1 MSNDAKKYF
10 KENIESFLGYKLI
23 NNQSK
28 FTRNFT
34 LDYSENWGIFQKP
47 DLDWKNFLPKLKR
60 EWKYALPK
68 ELINKYYIYFQIFSN
83 DTQYKNNG
91 YWIYEYD
98 YITNK
103 YYYLQ
108 TFINYEKDYDN
119 KKFVMKK
126 YDYTTDEEPKNDI
139 KARKTYLVPSFTPKF
154 ITYTEASLNFK
165 KKTGYLIIK
174 NNHPTE
180 PLDIK
185 IEFDMFGFGENY

>member
-1 MSNDAKKYF
+1 M
-10 KENIESFLGYKLI
+10 
-23 NNQSK
+23 
-28 FTRNFT
+28 
-34 LDYSENWGIFQKP
+34 
-47 DLDWKNFLPKLKR
+47 PKLKR

-68 ELINKYYIYFQIFSN
+68 ELINKYYIYFQIFNN

-126 YDYTTDEEPKNDI
+126 YDYTTDEKPKNDI
-139 KARKTYLVPSFTPKF
+139 KTRKTYLVPSFTPKF
-154 ITYTEASLNFK
+154 ITYTEASLDFK

-174 NNHPTE
+174 NNRLTE

>member
-1 MSNDAKKYF
+1 M
-10 KENIESFLGYKLI
+10 
-23 NNQSK
+23 
-28 FTRNFT
+28 T
-34 LDYSENWGIFQKP
+34 LNTKIMDIGF
-47 DLDWKNFLPKLKR
+47 
-60 EWKYALPK
+60 
-68 ELINKYYIYFQIFSN
+68 
-83 DTQYKNNG
+83 
-91 YWIYEYD
+91 
-98 YITNK
+98 TNK

-126 YDYTTDEEPKNDI
+126 YDYTTDEKPKNDI
-139 KARKTYLVPSFTPKF
+139 KTRKTYLVPSFTPKF
-154 ITYTEASLNFK
+154 IASLDFK